1 MTIFNHLQHAKQ
13 WELYLV
19 VWNLHSSSQKRWW
32 GVKTPAP
39 TFKPALLQ
47 AWRSTQVHWLFRG
60 RGKRSD
66 QLVSQTRSL
75 KFQYI
80 VGSKEF
86 IFGDLHTAFC
96 IDKKTK
102 TKKTLLKTLLK
113 ISSDGMYRLPVN
125 ADLCT
130 LNQHYLFTDRWSGQ
144 NIYIMCTY
152 RLLANI
158 MLR

>member
-1 MTIFNHLQHAKQ
+1 MTIFNHLQHAQQ

-32 GVKTPAP
+32 GFKTPAP

-47 AWRSTQVHWLFRG
+47 AWRSTQMHWLFRG

-80 VGSKEF
+80 VGSKEDCAYKHDVNSF
-86 IFGDLHTAFC
+86 YYLWQVQMMQELHFYTWTWK
-96 IDKKTK
+96 DNH
-102 TKKTLLKTLLK
+102 
-113 ISSDGMYRLPVN
+113 SSEIWIIMHSDQWR
-125 ADLCT
+125 
-130 LNQHYLFTDRWSGQ
+130 YLIYFKRSSGIQ
-144 NIYIMCTY
+144 
-152 RLLANI
+152 
-158 MLR
+158 